1 MGYDLFMLNFL
12 RNKKRARLSRTP
24 LPETWWAIIDRRVP
38 LIRRLTESDR
48 RELGGI
54 LQVLLDEKQFEG
66 CAGLE
71 ITDEI
76 RVTICAQAALLLL
89 HRETRFY
96 PTLKT
101 ILVYPRAYAASAT
114 RINPDGTVSEGS
126 QGRLGESWHRGAVVL
141 SWDDVVRGAID
152 DDDGQNVVI
161 HEFAHQ
167 LDSESGAMEGAP
179 DLLTAQG
186 YRQWA
191 RVLAAEYAQ
200 LTDALHNGHAT
211 LLGSY
216 ASTSPP
222 EFFAVA
228 TEVFFEK
235 PRAMRREHPELYA
248 QLKSFYSHDPAAGTP
263 PID

>member
-1 MGYDLFMLNFL
+1 MLSFL
-12 RNKKRARLSRTP
+12 RNRRRTRLRRTP
-24 LPETWWAIIDRRVP
+24 LPTTWWAIIEQRVP
-38 LIRRLTESDR
+38 LIRRLSEPDR

-54 LQVLLDEKQFEG
+54 IQVLLDEKRFEG

-89 HRETRFY
+89 HRDAGYY

-101 ILVYPRAYAASAT
+101 ILVYPRTYAATVT
-114 RINPDGTVSEGS
+114 RTNPDGTVSEGA

-141 SWDDVVRGAID
+141 SWDYVVRGAND
-152 DDDGQNVVI
+152 DDDGQNLVI

-179 DLLTAQG
+179 DLLTAKG

-191 RVLAAEYAQ
+191 RVLAAEYAR
-200 LTDALHNGHAT
+200 LANDLHNGHAT
-211 LLGSY
+211 LLGPY

-228 TEVFFEK
+228 TEVFFEQ
-235 PRAMRREHPELYA
+235 PRAMRREHPQLYT
-248 QLKSFYSHDPAAGTP
+248 QLSSFYHQDHAAGASPTN
-263 PID
+263 

>member
-1 MGYDLFMLNFL
+1 MLGFL
-12 RNKKRARLSRTP
+12 RSRRRARQHRTP
-24 LPETWWAIIDRRVP
+24 LPKACWAIIDRRVA
-38 LIRRLTESDR
+38 LLRRLPEPDR
-48 RELGGI
+48 DELGGI
-54 LQVLLDEKQFEG
+54 VRVLLDEKRFEG

-89 HRETRFY
+89 HRDAGYY

-101 ILVYPRAYAASAT
+101 ILVYPRAYATTASRT
-114 RINPDGTVSEGS
+114 NSDGTMSEGS

-141 SWDDVVRGAID
+141 SWDDVVRGAND
-152 DDDGQNVVI
+152 DDDGQNLVI

-179 DLLTAQG
+179 DLLTAKG

-191 RVLAAEYAQ
+191 RVLAAEYAR
-200 LTDALHNGHAT
+200 LANDLHLGHAT
-211 LLGSY
+211 LLGPY

-228 TEVFFEK
+228 SEVFFEQ
-235 PRAMRREHPELYA
+235 PRAMRREHPQLYT
-248 QLKSFYSHDPAAGTP
+248 QLSSFYHQDPAAGASPT
-263 PID
+263 D